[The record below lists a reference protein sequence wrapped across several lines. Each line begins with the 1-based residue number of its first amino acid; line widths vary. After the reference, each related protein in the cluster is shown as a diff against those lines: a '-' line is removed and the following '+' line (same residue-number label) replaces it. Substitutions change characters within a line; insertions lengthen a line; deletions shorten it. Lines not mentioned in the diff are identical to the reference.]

1 MEAVG
6 VFVIPVKMPSLALSS
21 SDFSGN
27 LALESA
33 IGFNRPMY
41 TAVDHQFMSEALAQ
55 AQNALYLSNPNPRV
69 GCVIVKEGQVIG
81 RGFTQKVGGPHA
93 EVQALADARASGFDP
108 VGATIYVTLEP
119 CNHTGRTPP
128 CVDALIAAKPAVVM
142 VAMTDPNPL
151 VSGKGIERLRAAG
164 IDVRCGL
171 LESDA
176 KAINLGFIS
185 RMTTGLPWVRLKIA
199 ASLDG
204 KTALPNGQSQWI
216 TGSLAR
222 ADGHH
227 WRAQA
232 CAILTGVGTVKED
245 DPMLNVREVLTE
257 RQPWKIIVDSHLD
270 TPLNA
275 KILNHLDQSGVVLV
289 CASLESSQAK
299 EKAKVLEERGVEVLA
314 MANQNGKVDLP
325 KLFAYLAEQRHMNEI
340 HVEAGFKLNGSLL
353 RENCVDELLL
363 YYAPFLMGEGIGMA
377 NISPLSAL
385 DLRKDWQIIDQALFG
400 PDLRLRLSKNI
411 TKPI

>member
-1 MEAVG
+1 
-6 VFVIPVKMPSLALSS
+6 
-21 SDFSGN
+21 
-27 LALESA
+27 
-33 IGFNRPMY
+33 MY

-81 RGFTQKVGGPHA
+81 RGFTQKVGGSHA
-93 EVQALADARASGFDP
+93 EVQALADARAQGYDP
-108 VGATIYVTLEP
+108 AGATIYVTLEP
-119 CNHTGRTPP
+119 CSHTGRTPP

-151 VSGKGIERLRAAG
+151 VSGKGIERLRTAG

-171 LESDA
+171 LESEA

-185 RMTTGLPWVRLKIA
+185 RMTRGLPWVRLKIA

-204 KTALPNGQSQWI
+204 KTALSNGQSQWI
-216 TGSLAR
+216 TGPLAR

-232 CAILTGVGTVKED
+232 CAILTGVGTIKED
-245 DPMLNVREVLTE
+245 DPALNVRDVPTE
-257 RQPWKIIVDSHLD
+257 RQPWRIIVDSQLE
-270 TPLNA
+270 TPLHA
-275 KILNHLDQSGVVLV
+275 KILNHLDQSGVILV
-289 CASLESSQAK
+289 CASLESAHAQ
-299 EKAKVLEERGVEVLA
+299 EKAKAFEELGAQVIA

-325 KLFAYLAEQRHMNEI
+325 QLFAYLAQQYHMNEI

-353 RENCVDELLL
+353 REECVDELLL
-363 YYAPFLMGEGIGMA
+363 YYAPFFMGEGIGMA
-377 NISPLSAL
+377 NISPLAQL
-385 DLRKDWQIIDQALFG
+385 NQRQNWQIFDHSLFG
-400 PDLRLRLSKNI
+400 QDLRLRLSKKESN
-411 TKPI
+411 